1 MRHAVS
7 PTTPASRET
16 RTFRPTVW
24 PVTGLIYL
32 VIIVLW
38 AVVLIPMWLRRHD
51 QVSEVR
57 STARFSSAMRSL
69 GTRRNPEFV
78 LQMSVP
84 AGRRAQGRSMPSS
97 YDRSYDRSFARAN
110 ERQYDLDPEYE
121 RELIRQTAATR
132 RAIVL
137 GVLTLALLLSL
148 ILAVLSVVPKW
159 LPVLVV
165 VPLAAFIVAA
175 IMTAGARRQS
185 REYSSD
191 LRRTEQR
198 VEHEPIEAAP
208 AAAADDWDTWDAWED
223 ADSWTAVPTT
233 LPTYVSAPR
242 ASAVPRKIDR
252 SRPGE
257 WTGSAMVETAQAMR
271 RNVDELHAADPPAM
285 HDNMFDDMVTAEI
298 PVVRRNRAAS
308 A

>member
-1 MRHAVS
+1 
-7 PTTPASRET
+7 
-16 RTFRPTVW
+16 
-24 PVTGLIYL
+24 
-32 VIIVLW
+32 
-38 AVVLIPMWLRRHD
+38 
-51 QVSEVR
+51 
-57 STARFSSAMRSL
+57 
-69 GTRRNPEFV
+69 
-78 LQMSVP
+78 
-84 AGRRAQGRSMPSS
+84 MPSS
-97 YDRSYDRSFARAN
+97 YDRSYGRSVEPTRD
-110 ERQYDLDPEYE
+110 RQYDLDPEYE

-159 LPVLVV
+159 LPVLAVL
-165 VPLAAFIVAA
+165 PLAAFIVAA

-185 REYSSD
+185 REYSSEV
-191 LRRTEQR
+191 RHSERR
-198 VEHEPIEAAP
+198 VEREEHVEAP
-208 AAAADDWDTWDAWED
+208 AEAVDDWDTWDAWED

-285 HDNMFDDMVTAEI
+285 HDNMFDDMITAEI
-298 PVVRRNRAAS
+298 PVVRHNRIAS